1 MNENIKISVVMA
13 TYNGV
18 DFIEKAID
26 SVLSQFFKDFELIV
40 VDDGSTD
47 IRIKEKLQPYVE
59 KELIKYFYKKNG
71 GQGSARN
78 LGIKESIGKYIAFID
93 DDDYWSDDKL
103 EKQYNCINGTDFI
116 GCYTDSFIVNPNNK
130 IEKRGI
136 YKIYEGDISKNIILN
151 NFITLSSS
159 LILKESIVKK
169 SNPITYRKDYALKL
183 WEYSEGL
190 IHKQK

>member
-26 SVLSQFFKDFELIV
+26 SVLSQSFKDFELIV

-78 LGIKESIGKYIAFID
+78 LGIKESIGKYIA
-93 DDDYWSDDKL
+93 
-103 EKQYNCINGTDFI
+103 
-116 GCYTDSFIVNPNNK
+116 
-130 IEKRGI
+130 
-136 YKIYEGDISKNIILN
+136 
-151 NFITLSSS
+151 
-159 LILKESIVKK
+159 
-169 SNPITYRKDYALKL
+169 
-183 WEYSEGL
+183 
-190 IHKQK
+190 